1 MSIPSHT
8 LVFNLSEKLTL
19 SKIAFQAPQ
28 KEQLIQKLQ
37 KYMCRELD
45 VELGQFDADFLL
57 DFISKEMGSLY
68 YNQGLYDAQ
77 AVLADRVDSL
87 TDAIYQLE
95 Q

>member
-1 MSIPSHT
+1 MLQIEFPP
-8 LVFNLSEKLTL
+8 
-19 SKIAFQAPQ
+19 QQ

-37 KYMCRELD
+37 KYMSKELEI
-45 VELGQFDADFLL
+45 ELGQFDADFLL

-77 AVLADRVDSL
+77 IVLTDKMDSL

>member
-1 MSIPSHT
+1 MP
-8 LVFNLSEKLTL
+8 
-19 SKIAFQAPQ
+19 KIEFPAQQ

-37 KYMCRELD
+37 QYMSQELE

-57 DFISKEMGSLY
+57 DFISKEMGNYY

-77 AVLADRVDSL
+77 AVLADRMDTL
-87 TDAIYQLE
+87 NDAIYQLE

>member
-1 MSIPSHT
+1 M
-8 LVFNLSEKLTL
+8 
-19 SKIAFQAPQ
+19 SKIEFPAQQ

-37 KYMCRELD
+37 KYMSKELD
-45 VELGQFDADFLL
+45 VEMGQFDADFLL
-57 DFISKEMGSLY
+57 DFISEEMGVIF

-77 AVLADRVDSL
+77 AVLVDKMDSL

>member
-1 MSIPSHT
+1 MS
-8 LVFNLSEKLTL
+8 
-19 SKIAFQAPQ
+19 
-28 KEQLIQKLQ
+28 KELEI
-37 KYMCRELD
+37 
-45 VELGQFDADFLL
+45 ELGQFDADFLL

-77 AVLADRVDSL
+77 IVLTDKMESL

>member
-1 MSIPSHT
+1 MLQIEFPP
-8 LVFNLSEKLTL
+8 
-19 SKIAFQAPQ
+19 QQ

-37 KYMCRELD
+37 KYMSKELEI
-45 VELGQFDADFLL
+45 ELGQFDADFLL

-77 AVLADRVDSL
+77 IVLTDKMESL

>member
-1 MSIPSHT
+1 MK
-8 LVFNLSEKLTL
+8 VL
-19 SKIAFQAPQ
+19 SKIEFSALQ
-28 KEQLIQKLQ
+28 KDQIIQKLQ
-37 KYMCRELD
+37 KYMMQELD

-57 DFISKEMGSLY
+57 DFISKEMGNLY

-77 AVLADRVDSL
+77 TVLTDKMETL

>member
-1 MSIPSHT
+1 M
-8 LVFNLSEKLTL
+8 
-19 SKIAFQAPQ
+19 SKIEFQAQQ

-37 KYMCRELD
+37 KYMSQELD
-45 VELGQFDADFLL
+45 VELAQFDANFFL

-77 AVLADRVDSL
+77 TVLADRMDAL
-87 TDAIYQLE
+87 ADAIYQLE

>member
-1 MSIPSHT
+1 M
-8 LVFNLSEKLTL
+8 
-19 SKIAFQAPQ
+19 SKIEFQAQ
-28 KEQLIQKLQ
+28 HKEQLIQKLQ
-37 KYMCRELD
+37 KYMSQELD

-57 DFISKEMGSLY
+57 DFISKEMGNFY

-77 AVLADRVDSL
+77 TVLADRTESL

>member
-1 MSIPSHT
+1 MP
-8 LVFNLSEKLTL
+8 
-19 SKIAFQAPQ
+19 KIEFPAQQ

-37 KYMCRELD
+37 QYMSQELE

-57 DFISKEMGSLY
+57 DFISKEMGNHY

-77 AVLADRVDSL
+77 AVLVDRMDTL
-87 TDAIYQLE
+87 NDAIYQLE

>member
-1 MSIPSHT
+1 M
-8 LVFNLSEKLTL
+8 
-19 SKIAFQAPQ
+19 SKIVFQASQ

-37 KYMCRELD
+37 KYMSMELD

-77 AVLADRVDSL
+77 TVLADRVDSL

>member
-1 MSIPSHT
+1 
-8 LVFNLSEKLTL
+8 VL
-19 SKIAFQAPQ
+19 SKIEFPAQQ

-37 KYMCRELD
+37 KYMSKELD
-45 VELGQFDADFLL
+45 IELGQFDADFLL
-57 DFISKEMGSLY
+57 DFISKEMGAIY

-77 AVLADRVDSL
+77 AVLVDKMESI

>member
-1 MSIPSHT
+1 M
-8 LVFNLSEKLTL
+8 
-19 SKIAFQAPQ
+19 SKIEFLPHQ

-37 KYMCRELD
+37 KYMSTELD

-57 DFISKEMGSLY
+57 DFISKEMGSSY

-77 AVLADRVDSL
+77 AVLVDKMDSL

-95 Q
+95 K